1 MMALTAFLLTFTAQ
15 GQTMRSLWIA
25 MPDSLFPY
33 LDRNAMFLQSSL
45 FSTTYEMAIIPQ
57 QLAILPVSLFSG
69 SPRHSRRSFS

>member
-33 LDRNAMFLQSSL
+33 LDRNAK
-45 FSTTYEMAIIPQ
+45 TIMADGVGEGI
-57 QLAILPVSLFSG
+57 
-69 SPRHSRRSFS
+69 